1 MIQEGIIGNPSL
13 QLIGQDFRRDNR
25 LNFWQY
31 QTVQRVV
38 LQ

>member
-13 QLIGQDFRRDNR
+13 QLIGKDFRRDNR